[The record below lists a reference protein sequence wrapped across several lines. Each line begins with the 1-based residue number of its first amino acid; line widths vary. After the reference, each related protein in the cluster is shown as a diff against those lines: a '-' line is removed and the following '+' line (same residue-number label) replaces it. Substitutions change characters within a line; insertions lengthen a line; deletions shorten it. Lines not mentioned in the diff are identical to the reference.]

1 MERCGAFNR
10 GKKEKKERRRLFKHP
25 SDPVYSW
32 STRGK
37 LSEGRILIKNP
48 CSPLSDPPSFLPNLN
63 PGSSLL
69 AVQQIAVKV
78 LNCWLLFSCPLPC
91 FLWSSCFSAPQ
102 FSPFT
107 PFLCWTDPC
116 IYKRKSIT
124 RTLVQP
130 VDSSP
135 SALPNPSRTAQIQQ
149 LDPSQQNKLL
159 IWLHHLPPS
168 MCTFPSPATSLN
180 LQQGRDWQLN
190 RKLLNTEGSEA
201 SNEPDTVIIAF
212 FWKPKSL
219 QTSIAL
225 GILYKGTVNTSVHSQ
240 SPDRLKC
247 RHSPIQNK

>member
-1 MERCGAFNR
+1 MPFALFSVELLLLCSSILSLYTFPMLNR
-10 GKKEKKERRRLFKHP
+10 PMHLQKEKY
-25 SDPVYSW
+25 D
-32 STRGK
+32 
-37 LSEGRILIKNP
+37 KNP
-48 CSPLSDPPSFLPNLN
+48 CAASGFIS
-63 PGSSLL
+63 
-69 AVQQIAVKV
+69 
-78 LNCWLLFSCPLPC
+78 
-91 FLWSSCFSAPQ
+91 
-102 FSPFT
+102 FSPSQ
-107 PFLCWTDPC
+107 PFQDCT
-116 IYKRKSIT
+116 
-124 RTLVQP
+124 
-130 VDSSP
+130 
-135 SALPNPSRTAQIQQ
+135 NTAAGS
-149 LDPSQQNKLL
+149 SQQNKLL

-247 RHSPIQNK
+247 RHSPIQNKQSTQ